1 MVWLDLD
8 VEPAPDTG
16 TPSVEA
22 HSSTVPR
29 LDVLFGQVSTFLK
42 KILVCSTTFVS
53 VCAMRGH
60 STMSVFSD
68 FGLCY
73 VVFQVVSIGILRFT
87 VIGYWQAC

>member
-42 KILVCSTTFVS
+42 KILVCCTTF
-53 VCAMRGH
+53 A
-60 STMSVFSD
+60 
-68 FGLCY
+68 
-73 VVFQVVSIGILRFT
+73 
-87 VIGYWQAC
+87 

>member
-60 STMSVFSD
+60 STITLMGSHQCDGTLSVFSD

-73 VVFQVVSIGILRFT
+73 VMLCGL
-87 VIGYWQAC
+87 

>member
-16 TPSVEA
+16 TPTVEA

-42 KILVCSTTFVS
+42 KILVCCTTF
-53 VCAMRGH
+53 A
-60 STMSVFSD
+60 
-68 FGLCY
+68 FGLY
-73 VVFQVVSIGILRFT
+73 SFLVTYS
-87 VIGYWQAC
+87 Y